1 MRARPTRVAI
11 VLLSVAGFAASRA
24 AALDG
29 QRRITQYVHD
39 QWQLPQGLPQGSI
52 QSIHQ
57 GRDGY
62 LWVGTLEGAARFD
75 GVRFTVFDK
84 GNTPAFRHNDV
95 QVIGED
101 GQGRLWFG
109 TWSGLTVLEKGA
121 FRHVPLPEG
130 FTDSA
135 VNALAE
141 AIDGGLWIGTSKGLL
156 HHDGTA
162 FKPYTQKDGLAAE
175 TVGALLRD
183 QAGTVWIGTGGGL
196 QRMENGRL
204 ARVPGPLGTDSIL
217 SLYQDREGLLWVGTS
232 RLGVFG
238 TRPEDVG
245 KVAPQGHLAGE
256 RVWATLQDRDGNHWF
271 ATAGQGVMRLR
282 AGGSGT
288 GWDAYGTREGLA
300 LDTVISLFEDREGAL
315 WMGTDGGGLARMRD
329 ARVLSIAGREGL
341 PDEYV
346 WTVMQDRHGRM
357 WMGSNVAGLLQ
368 LDGESVR
375 QYVTPG
381 SPSHRRITA
390 VAEDADGALLAA
402 SSGNG
407 LLRLEKG
414 ALARHPLAA
423 SLPEFINALYVD
435 REGSL
440 WVGGER
446 DGLAVAKGRDV
457 RRITRRDGLV
467 HDEIRCISGDRE
479 GNVWVCTDRGLS
491 RIASGRF
498 GRITN
503 FTTREGLP
511 QETVFDVL
519 VDDSGVAWIGTY
531 GGGLARLEKDK
542 ITVYDKK
549 VGLFDDVVYRI
560 LDDGQGRLWMSS
572 NRGIFHVSRQD
583 LDDFAAGRV
592 KAVRSTVFGLPDGM
606 RSVECNGWWQPA
618 GWRSRDGRL
627 WFPTVKGLAVID
639 PARMRPNTL
648 VPPVVMERVVVDE
661 KAVPFEQG
669 LALAPG
675 RRRLEFQYTALS
687 LLEPARVAFRYKLEG
702 FDEAWVEAGPRR
714 SAFYT
719 NVPPGS
725 YHFRVLAANN
735 DGLWNEQGAGFRF
748 TQKPRFTET
757 LWFYALVVAGV
768 VLAGLG
774 LHRAQ
779 VAGLHALKRT
789 LEKDVATHM
798 VELEKRNKE
807 LDAANTQLATANT
820 ELERL
825 ATEDALT
832 GLFNRRYLNDML
844 DKEWARAARE
854 QSQVGLVLLDI
865 DYFKKLN
872 DAYGHPTGDEALR
885 KVADVLRLSIHRP
898 GDVAARYG
906 GEEFAILLP
915 GTHQAGAGILAERIR
930 KSVEALGFP
939 HRDSQYQRV
948 TVSAGVAGLHAVPGA
963 HASALVER
971 ADQAL
976 YLAKQEGRNR
986 VAEAPQEA
994 SPFPE
999 EHAPAPGRAAGPAP
1013 SKP

>member
-1 MRARPTRVAI
+1 MRARVSRIAVVSLAVA
-11 VLLSVAGFAASRA
+11 LASA
-24 AALDG
+24 DALALDAD
-29 QRRITQYVHD
+29 RRITQYVHD

-52 QSIHQ
+52 QTIHQ
-57 GRDGY
+57 SRDGY

-84 GNTPAFRHNDV
+84 SNTPAFRHNDV
-95 QVIGED
+95 QVICED
-101 GQGRLWFG
+101 GRGRLWFG
-109 TWSGLTVLEKGA
+109 TWSGLTVLENGG
-121 FRHVPLPEG
+121 FRHVALPEG
-130 FTDSA
+130 FADSA
-135 VNALAE
+135 VNALVE
-141 AIDGGLWIGTSKGLL
+141 AADGGLWIGTSKGLL

-162 FKPYTQKDGLAAE
+162 FRAYTEKEGLAAE

-183 QAGTVWIGTGGGL
+183 RAGTLWIGTGAGL
-196 QRMENGRL
+196 QRMNDGRL
-204 ARVPGPLGTDSIL
+204 ATVAGPLATDSIL
-217 SLYQDREGLLWVGTS
+217 SLYQDRAGLLWVGTS

-238 TRPEDVG
+238 IRAEELER
-245 KVAPQGHLAGE
+245 APARGHLPGE
-256 RVWATLQDRDGNHWF
+256 RVWATLQDRDGTHWF

-282 AGGSGT
+282 DTPPAAR
-288 GWDAYGTREGLA
+288 WDGYGTRDGLP
-300 LDTVISLFEDREGAL
+300 LDTVIALYEDREGAL

-329 ARVLSIAGREGL
+329 ARVVSIAGREGL

-346 WTVMQDRHGRM
+346 WTVLQDRQGHM

-368 LDGESVR
+368 LDGETVR
-375 QYVTPG
+375 QFTTPG
-381 SPSHRRITA
+381 SPGHRRITT
-390 VAEDADGALLAA
+390 VAEDADGTLLAA

-407 LLRLEKG
+407 LLRLEKDV
-414 ALARHPLAA
+414 LVRHPMAA
-423 SLPEFINALYVD
+423 SLPAFINALYVD

-446 DGLAVAKGRDV
+446 DGVAVVKGRDV
-457 RRITRRDGLV
+457 RQITRRDGLV
-467 HDEIRCISGDRE
+467 HDEVRCITGDRE

-491 RIASGRF
+491 RIAAGRF

-503 FTTREGLP
+503 YTTREGLP

-519 VDDSGVAWIGTY
+519 VDESGTAWIGTY
-531 GGGLARLEKDK
+531 GGGLARLENGK

-572 NRGIFHVSRQD
+572 NRGIFHVARKD

-592 KAVRSTVFGLPDGM
+592 KAVRSTSFGLADGM

-639 PARMRPNTL
+639 PARLRQNTL
-648 VPPVVMERVVVDE
+648 VPPVVMERVVVDDV
-661 KAVPFEQG
+661 AVPMEEG
-669 LALAPG
+669 VALAPG
-675 RRRLEFQYTALS
+675 RRRIELQYTGLS
-687 LLEPARVAFRYKLEG
+687 LLEPSRVAFRYMLEG
-702 FDEAWVEAGPRR
+702 FDEGWVEAGSRR

-719 NVPPGS
+719 NLPPGR
-725 YHFRVLAANN
+725 YHFRVRAANN

-748 TQKPRFTET
+748 TQRPRFTQT

-768 VLAGLG
+768 ALAGLG

-789 LEKDVATHM
+789 LEKDVAGHM

-807 LDAANTQLATANT
+807 LDAANTQLASANT
-820 ELERL
+820 QLERL
-825 ATEDALT
+825 ATEDGLT

-854 QSQVGLVLLDI
+854 KSQVGLVLLDI
-865 DYFKKLN
+865 DHFKKLN

-885 KVADVLRLSIHRP
+885 RVADVLKMSIHRP

-930 KSVEALGFP
+930 KNVESLAFP
-939 HRDSQYQRV
+939 HRDSPYQHV
-948 TVSAGVAGLHAVPGA
+948 TVSAGVAGLHVVPGA
-963 HASALVER
+963 HASALLER

-976 YLAKQEGRNR
+976 YAAKQEGRNR
-986 VAEAPQEA
+986 VAEASQET
-994 SPFPE
+994 SPFTE
-999 EHAPAPGRAAGPAP
+999 EPAPEPRAAGAAP
-1013 SKP
+1013 TKP